1 MESAKRILKLI
12 DILKRESDAIQPLS
26 TDELISKLSESGI
39 AVERK
44 TLYKDVETLKQSGY
58 DVITVRV
65 KKSHAYYISESDF
78 DVAELKILLDA
89 VSASRFI
96 SAKKTEELTTKL
108 AKQAGK
114 YSGEL
119 IARTAVCF
127 DTVKH
132 SNEKV
137 YFVVDSI
144 NNAISQGKKVEFK
157 YFDFNI
163 NGEKVFR
170 RNGNAYTVNPVA
182 LVFSDDNYYLVCYS
196 DKYNDLANYRIDKME
211 DVIVLDEDI
220 TPSECVKDFK
230 FYSHPKQSFSMF
242 RGEIEKV
249 TLVCD
254 ISLVTVILDKFGEK
268 TKMTK
273 IADDKFSICVPV
285 QVSPT
290 FYAWCFTFGNK
301 MKILSPEWVAVGYK
315 KRLKETLDET

>member
-1 MESAKRILKLI
+1 MKSELRILKEI
-12 DILKRESDAIQPLS
+12 EILRNEADEIKPIS
-26 TDELISKLSESGI
+26 TDELICRLSEYGI

-44 TLYKDVETLKQSGY
+44 TVYKDVEALKQSGY
-58 DVITVRV
+58 DVVTVRSG
-65 KKSHAYYISESDF
+65 KSNAYYMIGSDF

-96 SAKKTEELTTKL
+96 SVKKTEELTKKL

-137 YFVVDSI
+137 FLAVDSI

-157 YFDFNI
+157 YFGFNV

-170 RNGNAYTVNPVA
+170 RDGNAYLVNPVA

-196 DKYNDLANYRIDKME
+196 DKYNDLANYRIDKMDSVRISDE
-211 DVIVLDEDI
+211 DV

-249 TLVCD
+249 TLECD
-254 ISLVTVILDKFGEK
+254 TSLVTVIIDKFGEK
-268 TKMTK
+268 TKMTET
-273 IADDKFSICVPV
+273 ADGKFSVCVPV

-290 FYAWCFTFGNK
+290 FYAWCFTFGDK
-301 MKILSPEWVAVGYK
+301 MKIASPDWVAKEYK
-315 KRLKETLDET
+315 NRLTATIEKY